1 MAEQTT
7 FLAYKYA
14 QMNLERIRFEEKL
27 KAHKEEM
34 KVIESQLKEQFMAE
48 GVSSIKTRL
57 GLVHLH
63 KQVWARCTDPTGL
76 AVTGW
81 GFLVNDSVNSNSL
94 SAAVRELE
102 LDQEGNPNLPEEVKA
117 YIEVSEVWSV
127 RVRQVNGSHSPEP

>member
-7 FLAYKYA
+7 ILAHRYA
-14 QMNLERIRFEEKL
+14 EMNLECLRFEEKL

-34 KVIESQLKEQFMAE
+34 KAIETQLKERFMAE

-63 KQVWARCTDPTGL
+63 RQIRARCTDPTGL
-76 AVTGW
+76 AVTEW
-81 GFLVNDSVNSNSL
+81 GFLVNESVNSNSL

-102 LDQEGNPNLPEEVKA
+102 LDQEGKPNLPEEVKD

-127 RVRQVNGSHSPEP
+127 RVRQANGHQNA

>member
-1 MAEQTT
+1 MAETT

-14 QMNLERIRFEEKL
+14 EMNIERIRTEEKL

-34 KVIESQLKEQFMAE
+34 KAIETQLKEQFMAE

-63 KQVWARCTDPTGL
+63 KQVWARCTNPTGL
-76 AVTGW
+76 AVTEW
-81 GFLVNDSVNSNSL
+81 GFLVNESVNSNSL

-102 LDQEGNPNLPEEVKA
+102 LDQDGNPSLPEEVKA
-117 YIEVSEVWSV
+117 YVKVSEVWSV
-127 RVRQVNGSHSPEP
+127 RVRQFNG